1 MTVSQSVAPPIDSL
15 STATRVAGSVIASAY
30 LLGLVPGPLVF
41 AVGGLALVTLGR
53 ALLLTEIRARRSAL
67 SLAVL
72 AGALG
77 VGALRWGTLDL
88 PELRGVQAVLGPTVL
103 VGPEAAAIACG
114 LALAGGLVG
123 LGAWLLEPRPS
134 ERVDYIWGAIE
145 VGLGSL
151 ALVTVFVDPARS
163 VLQGAGLGLALLE
176 IARWLGAVGL
186 AVAIVFGSSI
196 LQARLSDWW
205 RWVVLGCGGAAVAVA
220 AATVSVVL

>member
-1 MTVSQSVAPPIDSL
+1 M
-15 STATRVAGSVIASAY
+15 RVAGSILAFAY
-30 LLGLVPGPLVF
+30 LLGLVPGPLVSV
-41 AVGGLALVTLGR
+41 VGGLALVTLGR
-53 ALLLTEIRARRSAL
+53 ALLLPDINARRSVL

-88 PELRGVQAVLGPTVL
+88 PELRGVQAVLGPSIL

-114 LALAGGLVG
+114 LALAGGLLG
-123 LGAWLLEPRPS
+123 LSAWLLEPRPVT
-134 ERVDYIWGAIE
+134 RPDYVWTVLE

-176 IARWLGAVGL
+176 IARWLGAVAL
-186 AVAIVFGSSI
+186 SVACVFATSI
-196 LQARLSDWW
+196 LQARLSERL
-205 RWVVLGCGGAAVAVA
+205 RWVVLGCAGGAVA
-220 AATVSVVL
+220 AAAGTVSVVL